1 MTDRLLGIDACSD
14 TDALEV
20 SDRCIVDHST
30 DDRVESW
37 DVSSPVQLPNVDVA
51 FESGVD
57 DRTGWQDVIELRVD
71 NVSGRDYLSSV
82 GGIVADSDI
91 DVDACDVT
99 RCQCTDNLGRCYS
112 LSDHLDQLRSRHV
125 PDECLMLSVQ
135 SYLPRSVETRRCR
148 GLTRKVFDPGGM

>member
-1 MTDRLLGIDACSD
+1 M
-14 TDALEV
+14 V

-91 DVDACDVT
+91 DAERLDASTDMSQGHRVCRADEIGCRVDVDTCDVT
-99 RCQCTDNLGRCYS
+99 RC
-112 LSDHLDQLRSRHV
+112 
-125 PDECLMLSVQ
+125 
-135 SYLPRSVETRRCR
+135 
-148 GLTRKVFDPGGM
+148 